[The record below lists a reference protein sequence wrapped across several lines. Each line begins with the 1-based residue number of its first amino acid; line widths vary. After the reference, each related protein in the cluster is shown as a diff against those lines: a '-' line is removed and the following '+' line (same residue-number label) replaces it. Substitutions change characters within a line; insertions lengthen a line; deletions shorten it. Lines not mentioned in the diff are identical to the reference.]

1 MRRQTGIC
9 IFTWKARQGYDKIAL
24 LHPAGDYYNRKA
36 QNKMKLLI
44 TGGTVFVSKFTAS
57 YFAGRGH
64 EVYVLN
70 RGTRPQAEG
79 VNFIK
84 ADRNSLGSALCGM
97 YFDAVIDVCA
107 YKEADINNLLDAGIK
122 FDDYVLISS
131 SAVYPETLP
140 QPFNE
145 RQPIGKN
152 SIWGDYSSGK
162 VGAEVCLTSRYPN
175 AYVIRPPYLYGPM
188 QNLYREPFVFECA
201 NLKRKFYI
209 PGDGEMKLLF
219 FHVEDLCRFI
229 YIILKQHPDNHIF
242 NVGNTQPVS
251 ISTFA
256 ELCYRAAG
264 APLEKV
270 FVKDHP
276 NQRDYF
282 SFHNYEYLLDVSL
295 QNEIMPEQKDLYCGL
310 KESYE
315 WYKSNKEEVR
325 KKPYIDFIDRNFQ

>member
-1 MRRQTGIC
+1 
-9 IFTWKARQGYDKIAL
+9 
-24 LHPAGDYYNRKA
+24 
-36 QNKMKLLI
+36 
-44 TGGTVFVSKFTAS
+44 
-57 YFAGRGH
+57 
-64 EVYVLN
+64 
-70 RGTRPQAEG
+70 
-79 VNFIK
+79 
-84 ADRNSLGSALCGM
+84 
-97 YFDAVIDVCA
+97 
-107 YKEADINNLLDAGIK
+107 
-122 FDDYVLISS
+122 
-131 SAVYPETLP
+131 
-140 QPFNE
+140 
-145 RQPIGKN
+145 
-152 SIWGDYSSGK
+152 
-162 VGAEVCLTSRYPN
+162 
-175 AYVIRPPYLYGPM
+175 M

-201 NLKRKFYI
+201 ELKRKFYI

-229 YIILKQHPDNHIF
+229 YSILKQHPDNHIF

-315 WYKSNKEEVR
+315 WYKSNKEEAR